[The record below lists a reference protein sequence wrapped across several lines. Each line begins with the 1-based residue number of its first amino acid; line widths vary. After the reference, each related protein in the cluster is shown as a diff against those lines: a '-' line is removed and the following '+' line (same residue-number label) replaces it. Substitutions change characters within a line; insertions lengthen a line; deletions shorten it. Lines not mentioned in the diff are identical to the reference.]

1 MSDTVNPG
9 EFTRATTAT
18 SEDHQGKQ
26 VSVLS
31 NEPRM
36 IGSRRVRNLITASED
51 MTNGAYA
58 VGGNAVVDSATQ
70 VTFDGTANGRVT
82 QLVTITDDGS
92 GAGGRTF
99 VATAEIALVS
109 GVISTDA
116 DVQFIMTGNAI
127 SDVTVNIGS
136 ELTTTPQR
144 FSVTASTD
152 AAGTGVSPRVDCEVA
167 ATLEITKWQ
176 LEEVT
181 GNISHA
187 PSEYVSTG
195 IGTGS
200 ELYTTSNA
208 AGDDTDATTG
218 LVSIANGTITSVAD
232 GNGSTYAVEVE
243 SNTSNGAGGGAYQE
257 LGSALS
263 LVTGKD
269 YVLEFDAKHVG
280 TGGDYIIGLN
290 EASTIFFSGMDDGYI
305 TLTNSDTTYQTYR
318 IPFTYSSADNDFLA
332 IRELNA
338 GNDGGARIDN
348 ISVKEADHGL
358 NRDGVKAF
366 PYHNGNT
373 PAIRKFL
380 DLDGTGD
387 YASSS
392 DGAALPA
399 NNITLIAGIRPD
411 SWNPA
416 GEDCIISRWASSNI
430 GFAFNLDNASSRLKL
445 YVSDDGTTNQN
456 AISDTNHTL
465 TDATFAWVRAT
476 FDDTTNKTSF
486 YYSLDPRDTALA
498 SITWTQIGSPVA
510 MSGDL
515 DGIYASTADYE
526 IGTALSGSNP
536 YAGQVFEAAIIDG
549 TDATATPAVHF
560 NAEDHTSG
568 STLTSS
574 TTGEVW
580 TFQNDA
586 FIDYEETGVVTEA
599 QGPAINSS
607 TSQWVELDGASGT
620 YVSSPDSAS
629 APTDDMAIIAWLA
642 PDDWTPAAAMAYNA
656 KWETTGNQRSW
667 VAQIRTDG
675 KIRLTM
681 SANGT
686 TTAYA
691 ESTVATGFS
700 DGTGHWVALTVD
712 NSEDTLNFFTS
723 DQPLGTP
730 LSELNWVQLGEPDVP
745 FSAALGGPYD
755 GTAAFEIGS
764 TASGTANTFT
774 GKIGRNVIID
784 STDLTATPVVDFN
797 TNDYEAGKTWEASGQ
812 QTEFVGT
819 AAFDA
824 TDATDASTPD
834 STYTV
839 SGNTVTGVVDGVS
852 AIRYRHNGI
861 ATVAGKRY
869 TVTVTESGSVNTT
882 FQVGTTLGGTDILNT
897 VASSASTSV
906 FEFTATSAT
915 SYITLSV
922 AGNFIVT
929 FDSIIEHADIWTLNG
944 TARVFSPF
952 AAWGDLPGSSGD
964 YFSTPDSAAASFT
977 GDIDMIVRAA
987 LDDWTPA
994 TPNILY
1000 SHFGGAGQRAFYF
1013 AVGSDGS
1020 LFVEFSI
1027 DGTNTDVASS
1037 VSATGFSDGT
1047 MKYVRFK
1054 RDASSGAV
1062 SFYAGDSI
1070 ASLVQLGDTATE
1082 TSGNLHNSTSAI
1094 EIGSRSSGTIR
1105 VLSGKVSRVMVFDQ
1119 LDGYGNAAP
1128 VIDFDARTF
1137 TPGVTTATASTGE
1150 VWTANGNVSIEQNI
1164 PSPWDASGPLGY
1176 LSEQAGTNLAL
1187 YSTPGN
1193 LGTTWTDTNAT
1204 PVANYAIAPD
1214 GTKTAVRL
1222 IDDGATGTG
1231 VVSLQQN
1238 LTVSSGASTYSWH
1251 VKADQLGMCVIRIEN
1266 FDGTA
1271 NGLSYFNMSTGAWG
1285 TVSSNHTVHDPVP
1298 TAYGYYRVAV
1308 TFTTTSDLAGTA
1320 RIHVASTDGSTTVD
1334 LDGTSS
1340 ILVWGAQVESGSFPT
1355 TYIPTTSSATRN
1367 ADVLTYSAVGNAD
1380 TDPATIT
1387 AEVTLNT
1394 VASTAQLAYS
1404 IDDGTANNRSQVASS
1419 GGSLSSTIYATN
1431 SGSALI
1437 NESGSIPIAG
1447 VPKKYTAVF
1456 ANNDFEFYE
1465 DSLSVA
1471 TDTSGDPSTDSA
1483 TTIRVGQ
1490 AYNDTAQPYATI
1502 RNVKI
1507 FNKRLND
1514 SQVKNL

>member
-1 MSDTVNPG
+1 
-9 EFTRATTAT
+9 
-18 SEDHQGKQ
+18 
-26 VSVLS
+26 
-31 NEPRM
+31 
-36 IGSRRVRNLITASED
+36 
-51 MTNGAYA
+51 
-58 VGGNAVVDSATQ
+58 
-70 VTFDGTANGRVT
+70 
-82 QLVTITDDGS
+82 
-92 GAGGRTF
+92 
-99 VATAEIALVS
+99 
-109 GVISTDA
+109 
-116 DVQFIMTGNAI
+116 
-127 SDVTVNIGS
+127 
-136 ELTTTPQR
+136 
-144 FSVTASTD
+144 
-152 AAGTGVSPRVDCEVA
+152 
-167 ATLEITKWQ
+167 
-176 LEEVT
+176 
-181 GNISHA
+181 
-187 PSEYVSTG
+187 
-195 IGTGS
+195 
-200 ELYTTSNA
+200 
-208 AGDDTDATTG
+208 
-218 LVSIANGTITSVAD
+218 
-232 GNGSTYAVEVE
+232 
-243 SNTSNGAGGGAYQE
+243 
-257 LGSALS
+257 
-263 LVTGKD
+263 
-269 YVLEFDAKHVG
+269 
-280 TGGDYIIGLN
+280 
-290 EASTIFFSGMDDGYI
+290 
-305 TLTNSDTTYQTYR
+305 
-318 IPFTYSSADNDFLA
+318 
-332 IRELNA
+332 
-338 GNDGGARIDN
+338 
-348 ISVKEADHGL
+348 
-358 NRDGVKAF
+358 
-366 PYHNGNT
+366 
-373 PAIRKFL
+373 
-380 DLDGTGD
+380 
-387 YASSS
+387 
-392 DGAALPA
+392 
-399 NNITLIAGIRPD
+399 
-411 SWNPA
+411 
-416 GEDCIISRWASSNI
+416 
-430 GFAFNLDNASSRLKL
+430 
-445 YVSDDGTTNQN
+445 
-456 AISDTNHTL
+456 
-465 TDATFAWVRAT
+465 
-476 FDDTTNKTSF
+476 
-486 YYSLDPRDTALA
+486 
-498 SITWTQIGSPVA
+498 
-510 MSGDL
+510 
-515 DGIYASTADYE
+515 
-526 IGTALSGSNP
+526 
-536 YAGQVFEAAIIDG
+536 
-549 TDATATPAVHF
+549 
-560 NAEDHTSG
+560 
-568 STLTSS
+568 
-574 TTGEVW
+574 
-580 TFQNDA
+580 
-586 FIDYEETGVVTEA
+586 
-599 QGPAINSS
+599 
-607 TSQWVELDGASGT
+607 
-620 YVSSPDSAS
+620 
-629 APTDDMAIIAWLA
+629 
-642 PDDWTPAAAMAYNA
+642 
-656 KWETTGNQRSW
+656 
-667 VAQIRTDG
+667 
-675 KIRLTM
+675 
-681 SANGT
+681 
-686 TTAYA
+686 
-691 ESTVATGFS
+691 
-700 DGTGHWVALTVD
+700 
-712 NSEDTLNFFTS
+712 
-723 DQPLGTP
+723 
-730 LSELNWVQLGEPDVP
+730 
-745 FSAALGGPYD
+745 
-755 GTAAFEIGS
+755 
-764 TASGTANTFT
+764 
-774 GKIGRNVIID
+774 
-784 STDLTATPVVDFN
+784 
-797 TNDYEAGKTWEASGQ
+797 
-812 QTEFVGT
+812 
-819 AAFDA
+819 
-824 TDATDASTPD
+824 
-834 STYTV
+834 
-839 SGNTVTGVVDGVS
+839 
-852 AIRYRHNGI
+852 
-861 ATVAGKRY
+861 
-869 TVTVTESGSVNTT
+869 
-882 FQVGTTLGGTDILNT
+882 
-897 VASSASTSV
+897 
-906 FEFTATSAT
+906 
-915 SYITLSV
+915 
-922 AGNFIVT
+922 
-929 FDSIIEHADIWTLNG
+929 
-944 TARVFSPF
+944 VFSPF